1 MKSMALKTKFAIIV
15 LSTFVMAGVAVAKDK
30 LPEVTEDGLV
40 RIESKKVDAV
50 YWQEGA
56 TLEPYTQVKLLDAAV
71 AFKKDW
77 MRDYNRSQRDLSGRV
92 SSSDMDRI
100 KTALA
105 AAFTEEFT
113 KVLQDAGYEI
123 VQNTGEEVLLLR
135 PGIINLDV
143 TSPDTR
149 SAGTTR
155 TYTASAGAMTL
166 YMELYD
172 SATGAKIG
180 QVMDAQSARENYNF
194 RLSNSV
200 SNRADANRI
209 LQKWAGLLADAMTEA
224 KASSKPAE

>member
-1 MKSMALKTKFAIIV
+1 MKNIAFKTALAVTI
-15 LSTFVMAGVAVAKDK
+15 LSTLMLAGTAISKDK
-30 LPEVTEDGLV
+30 LPEVTEDGLIRV
-40 RIESKKVDAV
+40 ESKKVDAV

-77 MRDYNRSQRDLSGRV
+77 MRDYNRSQMDLSSRV

-100 KTALA
+100 KTALS

-113 KVLQDAGYEI
+113 KVLQAAGYEV
-123 VQNTGEEVLLLR
+123 VQNTGDEVLLLR

-143 TSPDTR
+143 TAPDTR
-149 SAGTTR
+149 SVGVTR
-155 TYTASAGAMTL
+155 TYTASAGSMTL

-172 SATGAKIG
+172 SATSAKIG
-180 QVMDAQSARENYNF
+180 QVMDAQKARENYNF

-200 SNRADANRI
+200 TNRAEANRI
-209 LQKWAGLLADAMTEA
+209 LQKWAGLLADAMSEA